1 MREASGLSDVTAL
14 QMPGGLQVLAGR
26 TWLLNL
32 AYTRRG
38 AMTYLRTLPVTL
50 PEWRQAWEVT
60 RSQWSRQHLAGE

>member
-1 MREASGLSDVTAL
+1 QRNAVQNEPLWVYDA
-14 QMPGGLQVLAGR
+14 AGR

-50 PEWRQAWEVT
+50 AEWRQAWDVT
-60 RSQWSRQHLAGE
+60 RSQWSRQHLSGE